1 MKMFRETLNV
11 NLISDDNISKII
23 NKDRKNSSRYWPT
36 NLKKLR
42 KL

>member
-1 MKMFRETLNV
+1 MKMFTETLNV

-23 NKDRKNSSRYWPT
+23 NKDKKNSRYWPT